1 MTTFAKNIKV
11 FVKTQWFVFFL
22 LVFAA
27 LRLINLKSG
36 YIWFDD
42 TATIGGINKIPW
54 PNLFGEVLNHT
65 TNAVTGPFLPT
76 LLSRIIVNL
85 FGPDI
90 LLLRLPDFIISIL
103 SIILFKKYVL
113 SKIFSSQSIQ
123 FLVLIAICFSIPFI
137 LYSQSIQPSIYY
149 FFSSIVQFGI
159 FLSLW
164 REIRSLDSLG
174 KLNKKVL
181 LFGLIS
187 TPLFLVNYMSVIVFF
202 ILLGTLLMYFLHQV
216 LKNKLALKKLISFS
230 LYALLGSIP
239 YLALTY
245 WRLGGDETY
254 IRQYF
259 EGSYY
264 VNGLTDIFKLIYDT
278 VSYLFNFAY
287 TLNLYRPLGYNLLSA
302 PFLLL
307 VILGL
312 IDLIYKNRKL
322 WLIFVYI
329 LMIFAALSIFKIIPL
344 GGVRHILI
352 FAPFIFVFFGM
363 GLHKLGLIVIS
374 KFKGQKFI
382 NTTLAVILITYI
394 LTIFMTSGKYV
405 YLHRQSA
412 VDLNKI
418 VKFANQYSV
427 KSILDLE
434 SYDQL
439 SIIDYS
445 NGKILKKNGLSI
457 YPLDK
462 KSCPDIMESYL
473 LVAYHYPLDPK
484 WNFPLP
490 DNCLTKFN
498 IGTLEEN
505 LGNLDQ
511 STIAQSIYY
520 PQNGF
525 FIYIIQSISNL

>member
-1 MTTFAKNIKV
+1 MTTFAKNIKA

-65 TNAVTGPFLPT
+65 TNVVTGPFFPT
-76 LLSRIIVNL
+76 LLSRITINL

-90 LLLRLPDFIISIL
+90 LLLRLPNFMISIL

-149 FFSSIVQFGI
+149 FFSSIVQYGI

-164 REIRSLDSLG
+164 QEVHSLNNLN

-216 LKNKLALKKLISFS
+216 IKNKLAIKKLISFS
-230 LYALLGSIP
+230 LYALLGSLP

-264 VNGLTDIFKLIYDT
+264 VNGLADIFKLIYDT
-278 VSYLFNFAY
+278 ISYLFNFAY
-287 TLNLYRPLGYNLLSA
+287 TLDLYRPLGYNLLSI

-307 VILGL
+307 VIVGSA
-312 IDLIYKNRKL
+312 DLIYKNRKL

-329 LMIFAALSIFKIIPL
+329 LIVFAIISIFKIIPL

-363 GLHKLGLIVIS
+363 GLRKLGLVIAS
-374 KFKGQKFI
+374 KFKGQKWI
-382 NTTLAVILITYI
+382 NITGIVLITYI
-394 LTIFMTSGKYV
+394 LTIFVTSGKYV
-405 YLHRQSA
+405 YLHRQSV

-418 VKFANQYSV
+418 VNFANIYSV
-427 KSILDLE
+427 KSVFDLE

-445 NGKILKKNGLSI
+445 NGEILKKNGLSI
-457 YPLDK
+457 HPLDK
-462 KSCPDIMESYL
+462 ESCPDIMESYL

-484 WNFPLP
+484 SNFPLS
-490 DNCLTKFN
+490 DTCLANFN
-498 IGTLEEN
+498 LGTLEEN
-505 LGNLDQ
+505 LGKLDQ

-525 FIYIIQSISNL
+525 FIYVIQSVSNL

>member
-1 MTTFAKNIKV
+1 MTMFAKNIKS

-22 LVFAA
+22 LLFVA

-54 PNLFGEVLNHT
+54 PNLFGEVLKHT
-65 TNAVTGPFLPT
+65 TDAVTGPFFPT
-76 LLSRIIVNL
+76 LLSRIIINL

-123 FLVLIAICFSIPFI
+123 FLILIAICFSIPFI

-149 FFSSIVQFGI
+149 FFSSVVQFAI

-164 REIRSLDSLG
+164 REVHSLNNLS
-174 KLNKKVL
+174 KLNKRVL

-202 ILLGTLLMYFLHQV
+202 ILLGTLSTYFLHQV
-216 LKNKLALKKLISFS
+216 IKNKLAIKKLISFS
-230 LYALLGSIP
+230 FYALLGSLP

-264 VNGLTDIFKLIYDT
+264 VNGPTDIFKLIYDT
-278 VSYLFNFAY
+278 ISYLFNFAY
-287 TLNLYRPLGYNLLSA
+287 TLDLYRPLGYNLLSI

-307 VILGL
+307 VTVGL
-312 IDLIYKNRKL
+312 IDLIYKNRKR

-329 LMIFAALSIFKIIPL
+329 LMIFATLSIFKIIPL

-363 GLHKLGLIVIS
+363 GLRRLESVVIS
-374 KFKGQKFI
+374 KFKGPKWVNI
-382 NTTLAVILITYI
+382 ALAVILITYI

-405 YLHRQSA
+405 YLHRQSV

-439 SIIDYS
+439 SLIDYS
-445 NGKILKKNGLSI
+445 NGEILKKNGLSI

-462 KSCPDIMESYL
+462 ESCPNTMESYL

-490 DNCLTKFN
+490 DTCLAKFN
-498 IGTLEEN
+498 LGTLEEN
-505 LGNLDQ
+505 LGKLDQ

-525 FIYIIQSISNL
+525 FIYVLQSISNL

>member
-1 MTTFAKNIKV
+1 MITFAKNIKV
-11 FVKTQWFVFFL
+11 FIKAQWFVLFL
-22 LVFAA
+22 LVFIA

-65 TNAVTGPFLPT
+65 TNAVTGPFFPT
-76 LLSRIIVNL
+76 LLSRILINF

-90 LLLRLPDFIISIL
+90 LLLRLPDFLISIL

-113 SKIFSSQSIQ
+113 SKIFSNQSIQ
-123 FLVLIAICFSIPFI
+123 FLILITICFSIPFI

-164 REIRSLDSLG
+164 REIRSLNNLG
-174 KLNKKVL
+174 ELNKRVL

-216 LKNKLALKKLISFS
+216 IKNKLAIKKLISLC
-230 LYALLGSIP
+230 LYALLGSLP

-245 WRLGGDETY
+245 WRLGGAETY

-264 VNGLTDIFKLIYDT
+264 INGPADIFKVIYDT
-278 VSYLFNFAY
+278 ISYLFNFAY
-287 TLNLYRPLGYNLLSA
+287 TLDLYRPLGHNLLSI

-307 VILGL
+307 VIVGL
-312 IDLIYKNRKL
+312 IDLVYKNRKL

-329 LMIFAALSIFKIIPL
+329 LMVFAGLSIFKIIPL

-363 GLHKLGLIVIS
+363 GLHRLGLVIIS
-374 KFKGQKFI
+374 KFKNPRLI
-382 NTTLAVILITYI
+382 NITLGVILIAYI

-418 VKFANQYSV
+418 VKFAQQYSV
-427 KSILDLE
+427 KSIFDLE

-445 NGKILKKNGLSI
+445 NNKVLKTNGLSI

-462 KSCPDIMESYL
+462 ESCPNVMESYL

-484 WNFPLP
+484 RNFPLS
-490 DNCLTKFN
+490 DTCLTNFN

-505 LGNLDQ
+505 LGKLDQ

-525 FIYIIQSISNL
+525 FIYVIQSISNL